1 VSNVRA
7 RKGVE
12 GSEVIVDP
20 PPVKVDRNGVS
31 TVDLELDR
39 EKSLSARDFEDGHGA
54 REKYVKRKGQG
65 RRKARGGIG
74 GDEEGGGKDV
84 KEGRA
89 RGDMKRGK
97 RRGEKNQD
105 SNSLDKAFE
114 KLHLSPTS
122 PQLQNATAKPE
133 SPSDR
138 KMRIRIITT
147 DSLTAAR
154 MLTSPSTSPSP
165 SSKFSSS
172 SSTSNKKKPLTANP
186 CILNMASSL
195 RPGGGVLSGAT
206 SQEEFLCSRTT
217 LLPSLRESFYRL
229 PEIGGV
235 FTRDV
240 LVFRDARPLGDGRGE
255 LGSGDG
261 EGGRYWV
268 DVVSAGMLRFP
279 ELEEG
284 AEDGGKDDGEGDGE
298 EAVKRLSKKDRELV
312 EAKMRAVLRIAQAK
326 SVRKL
331 VLGAW
336 GCGAYGNPV
345 WDIAGAWRT
354 VLGGLGDEG
363 VGRKKAKGRGDV
375 ETWHGLEDV
384 VFAISSRKMAVEFA
398 KAFGG
403 HIQVEAGPGQDVDG
417 EDEDEDGEDK
427 VVQELRSKI
436 QEMEGQIAQV
446 WNADL
451 KARMNVILQ
460 GLREQLS
467 ERGAAAEGSDDHEDQ
482 DEEEEEDLD
491 EGGDDDGSR
500 IDDFAGDEEIDDNG
514 TDREG
519 IGSDEGTDGFEVVD
533 YDEALETS
541 STEGGL
547 GLRR

>member
-1 VSNVRA
+1 
-7 RKGVE
+7 
-12 GSEVIVDP
+12 
-20 PPVKVDRNGVS
+20 
-31 TVDLELDR
+31 
-39 EKSLSARDFEDGHGA
+39 
-54 REKYVKRKGQG
+54 
-65 RRKARGGIG
+65 
-74 GDEEGGGKDV
+74 
-84 KEGRA
+84 
-89 RGDMKRGK
+89 
-97 RRGEKNQD
+97 
-105 SNSLDKAFE
+105 
-114 KLHLSPTS
+114 
-122 PQLQNATAKPE
+122 
-133 SPSDR
+133 
-138 KMRIRIITT
+138 
-147 DSLTAAR
+147 
-154 MLTSPSTSPSP
+154 
-165 SSKFSSS
+165 
-172 SSTSNKKKPLTANP
+172 
-186 CILNMASSL
+186 
-195 RPGGGVLSGAT
+195 
-206 SQEEFLCSRTT
+206 
-217 LLPSLRESFYRL
+217 
-229 PEIGGV
+229 
-235 FTRDV
+235 
-240 LVFRDARPLGDGRGE
+240 
-255 LGSGDG
+255 
-261 EGGRYWV
+261 
-268 DVVSAGMLRFP
+268 
-279 ELEEG
+279 
-284 AEDGGKDDGEGDGE
+284 
-298 EAVKRLSKKDRELV
+298 
-312 EAKMRAVLRIAQAK
+312 
-326 SVRKL
+326 
-331 VLGAW
+331 
-336 GCGAYGNPV
+336 
-345 WDIAGAWRT
+345 
-354 VLGGLGDEG
+354 LGDEG